1 ASKVTVPVTGL
12 QQTPAC
18 LPMSVTDA
26 SFEQSCGHIGTTAKE
41 QWMQLPSALRRD
53 LGSEFCLPDP
63 EFLYNVCLDDLDRH
77 SLVSHYAS
85 DAAELEFFTSILK
98 TLQVQSSAAASL
110 CRKRRAA
117 AHPSLQWLAVCKQ
130 PRMVE
135 TVVPPVDSLEWLCH
149 HSGAHKRARIRVPKN
164 CPNSRAD
171 AELSSQ
177 LRWQRKLAT
186 ILIDSCAPALSGA
199 TGQTGELRA
208 LRLAGNTRSSTL
220 KKHIQM
226 WHRYSKWLHA
236 AYQLQWLTTCDM
248 VLDFLEELAAQPCGK
263 TVPEAFCATLQFMER
278 VAGIALEFRL
288 GKQTAVLRTV
298 EQLSA
303 QLETGAPPSRKA
315 RPQPLI
321 LILALELWVMN
332 ISAARYTRAFAWA
345 KLVKFW
351 SSSRSDDLLGLVPQ
365 LTVLIVL
372 TASSMMQLANI
383 AGPVDRSQAASP
395 DLKYHLSEV
404 KVPVEVQ
411 AALFHK
417 GFVDLQLFAGLDESR
432 LEVRNALAVEIG
444 LKHDECT
451 DARQNVA
458 RLLSA
463 WESSRAQLVA
473 EDKMKAESKL
483 GQTPR
488 IVQCSEMAALRK
500 AVEADLG
507 KLQDDEVPAKSLIAT
522 KLEQI
527 ESGDLR
533 AEDLR
538 EVLCVEDTDVDLFS
552 GIIEHGTGNLKI
564 KPGKAS
570 IAMPSTPEELR
581 LRHRRIGIAW
591 LMVGSK
597 HKNQSWITP
606 ALLEAFRRFSDHIV
620 GRHIAGFPIMAQGV
634 TRHPAWNLVLSYELE
649 VRKRAYKQLRD
660 GKHSSLQEALEDAWN
675 SAELIN
681 KHFLVPLT
689 ASADFFSTASH
700 GEVFTAHGK
709 GAQCFAGLQTVLDKH
724 TDGRRLLFELACK
737 KHVDQPFPAALVKE
751 AREAVKGIL
760 RKHGAQLDLDAIP
773 ERQPFHLALLE
784 EFLRLCND
792 PDASA
797 YFSGKDSFAAGVS
810 LGVNQ
815 KMPRTPAVFE
825 KKCKWRAYDGE
836 TTAADVFRNN
846 YPGAAENA
854 KAIEAQFVEEA
865 KLGDLRQVL
874 QVLEKPTFVL
884 TADIKRAHRLVK
896 IKPEDWGLQACRTDE
911 SSSFVWLNTVG
922 TFGVAS
928 AAVHWSHLFSGIQRA
943 VYYLTGTLKLFLLTY
958 VDDLLFITQG
968 KAATDAIVVALLFMV
983 VLGVPLSWHKCKGG
997 TQVEWVGYYVDLE
1010 QKSVGISEK
1019 RADWICN
1026 WVETTVAAGVVK
1038 LHDFSAVLGRLSFAM
1053 AAIEHLRPFLGPL
1066 YAWSA
1071 ALENVVHARLPK
1083 AVIYILRFIE
1093 HMLKHGWRTRPV
1105 GPLQEARREL
1115 FRADAKAEGE
1125 VICIG
1130 GWAIED
1136 GPDTKSCRWFSERL
1150 TRSNAPWAFLAGESF
1165 RAIASLELFATL
1177 VSLVLFKPACYKG
1190 SMKISAGTDN
1200 LGNTHLIARL
1210 MSTKFPLCAI
1220 LMEVAAVL
1228 MDGNHDLQLEWLPR
1242 LQNQEADNLTNEIF
1256 HGFSEDRRLRF
1267 RMEEYEGLVL
1277 QAMLN
1282 LCMELYEDVRKARD
1296 RKVSQTKRVK
1306 TG

>member
-1 ASKVTVPVTGL
+1 MMGKSKP
-12 QQTPAC
+12 
-18 LPMSVTDA
+18 
-26 SFEQSCGHIGTTAKE
+26 
-41 QWMQLPSALRRD
+41 
-53 LGSEFCLPDP
+53 
-63 EFLYNVCLDDLDRH
+63 
-77 SLVSHYAS
+77 
-85 DAAELEFFTSILK
+85 
-98 TLQVQSSAAASL
+98 
-110 CRKRRAA
+110 
-117 AHPSLQWLAVCKQ
+117 
-130 PRMVE
+130 
-135 TVVPPVDSLEWLCH
+135 
-149 HSGAHKRARIRVPKN
+149 
-164 CPNSRAD
+164 
-171 AELSSQ
+171 
-177 LRWQRKLAT
+177 
-186 ILIDSCAPALSGA
+186 
-199 TGQTGELRA
+199 
-208 LRLAGNTRSSTL
+208 
-220 KKHIQM
+220 
-226 WHRYSKWLHA
+226 
-236 AYQLQWLTTCDM
+236 
-248 VLDFLEELAAQPCGK
+248 
-263 TVPEAFCATLQFMER
+263 
-278 VAGIALEFRL
+278 
-288 GKQTAVLRTV
+288 
-298 EQLSA
+298 
-303 QLETGAPPSRKA
+303 
-315 RPQPLI
+315 
-321 LILALELWVMN
+321 
-332 ISAARYTRAFAWA
+332 
-345 KLVKFW
+345 
-351 SSSRSDDLLGLVPQ
+351 
-365 LTVLIVL
+365 
-372 TASSMMQLANI
+372 
-383 AGPVDRSQAASP
+383 
-395 DLKYHLSEV
+395 
-404 KVPVEVQ
+404 
-411 AALFHK
+411 
-417 GFVDLQLFAGLDESR
+417 FVDGSGLCSPGR
-432 LEVRNALAVEIG
+432 WSP
-444 LKHDECT
+444 C
-451 DARQNVA
+451 ARHV
-458 RLLSA
+458 
-463 WESSRAQLVA
+463 
-473 EDKMKAESKL
+473 
-483 GQTPR
+483 
-488 IVQCSEMAALRK
+488 
-500 AVEADLG
+500 
-507 KLQDDEVPAKSLIAT
+507 
-522 KLEQI
+522 
-527 ESGDLR
+527 
-533 AEDLR
+533 
-538 EVLCVEDTDVDLFS
+538 
-552 GIIEHGTGNLKI
+552 
-564 KPGKAS
+564 KP
-570 IAMPSTPEELR
+570 I
-581 LRHRRIGIAW
+581 
-591 LMVGSK
+591 
-597 HKNQSWITP
+597 
-606 ALLEAFRRFSDHIV
+606 
-620 GRHIAGFPIMAQGV
+620 
-634 TRHPAWNLVLSYELE
+634 
-649 VRKRAYKQLRD
+649 
-660 GKHSSLQEALEDAWN
+660 
-675 SAELIN
+675 
-681 KHFLVPLT
+681 
-689 ASADFFSTASH
+689 
-700 GEVFTAHGK
+700 

-865 KLGDLRQVL
+865 KLGAMVKMEVEEASRIYGENLRVASLGAIRKADDSFRVVHDGTHGIGVNGNIKVRDQIACPSAGDLRQVL

-884 TADIKRAHRLVK
+884 TADIKRVHRLVK

-983 VLGVPLSWHKCKGG
+983 VLGVPFSWHKCKGG

-1130 GWAIED
+1130 GWAVED

-1282 LCMELYEDVRKARD
+1282 LGMELYEDVRKARD

-1306 TG
+1306 TGEPLRVRDPWG

>member
-1 ASKVTVPVTGL
+1 MSAEKVS
-12 QQTPAC
+12 A
-18 LPMSVTDA
+18 A
-26 SFEQSCGHIGTTAKE
+26 
-41 QWMQLPSALRRD
+41 LPSPAV
-53 LGSEFCLPDP
+53 G
-63 EFLYNVCLDDLDRH
+63 H
-77 SLVSHYAS
+77 S
-85 DAAELEFFTSILK
+85 
-98 TLQVQSSAAASL
+98 
-110 CRKRRAA
+110 C
-117 AHPSLQWLAVCKQ
+117 
-130 PRMVE
+130 
-135 TVVPPVDSLEWLCH
+135 
-149 HSGAHKRARIRVPKN
+149 SGQRV
-164 CPNSRAD
+164 
-171 AELSSQ
+171 
-177 LRWQRKLAT
+177 
-186 ILIDSCAPALSGA
+186 
-199 TGQTGELRA
+199 
-208 LRLAGNTRSSTL
+208 
-220 KKHIQM
+220 
-226 WHRYSKWLHA
+226 
-236 AYQLQWLTTCDM
+236 
-248 VLDFLEELAAQPCGK
+248 
-263 TVPEAFCATLQFMER
+263 
-278 VAGIALEFRL
+278 
-288 GKQTAVLRTV
+288 
-298 EQLSA
+298 
-303 QLETGAPPSRKA
+303 
-315 RPQPLI
+315 
-321 LILALELWVMN
+321 
-332 ISAARYTRAFAWA
+332 
-345 KLVKFW
+345 
-351 SSSRSDDLLGLVPQ
+351 SSSVDTDLLDGEEESAWFHQAVGGCGPPLK
-365 LTVLIVL
+365 
-372 TASSMMQLANI
+372 SHMM
-383 AGPVDRSQAASP
+383 GKSKP
-395 DLKYHLSEV
+395 
-404 KVPVEVQ
+404 
-411 AALFHK
+411 
-417 GFVDLQLFAGLDESR
+417 FVDGSGLCSPGR
-432 LEVRNALAVEIG
+432 WSP
-444 LKHDECT
+444 C
-451 DARQNVA
+451 ARHV
-458 RLLSA
+458 
-463 WESSRAQLVA
+463 
-473 EDKMKAESKL
+473 
-483 GQTPR
+483 
-488 IVQCSEMAALRK
+488 
-500 AVEADLG
+500 
-507 KLQDDEVPAKSLIAT
+507 
-522 KLEQI
+522 
-527 ESGDLR
+527 
-533 AEDLR
+533 
-538 EVLCVEDTDVDLFS
+538 
-552 GIIEHGTGNLKI
+552 
-564 KPGKAS
+564 KP
-570 IAMPSTPEELR
+570 I
-581 LRHRRIGIAW
+581 
-591 LMVGSK
+591 
-597 HKNQSWITP
+597 
-606 ALLEAFRRFSDHIV
+606 
-620 GRHIAGFPIMAQGV
+620 
-634 TRHPAWNLVLSYELE
+634 
-649 VRKRAYKQLRD
+649 
-660 GKHSSLQEALEDAWN
+660 
-675 SAELIN
+675 
-681 KHFLVPLT
+681 
-689 ASADFFSTASH
+689 
-700 GEVFTAHGK
+700 

-810 LGVNQ
+810 SGVNQ

-865 KLGDLRQVL
+865 KLGAMVKMEVEEASRIYGENLRVASLGAIRKADDSFRVVHDGTHGIGVNGNIKVRDQIACPSAGDLRQVL

-943 VYYLTGTLKLFLLTY
+943 VCYLTGTLKLFLLTY

-983 VLGVPLSWHKCKGG
+983 VLGVPFSWHKCKGG

-1130 GWAIED
+1130 GWAVED

-1282 LCMELYEDVRKARD
+1282 LGMELYEDVRKARD

-1306 TG
+1306 TGEPLRVRDPWG